1 MVTLYY
7 IHFRINPNDSPEI
20 GATLAYTK
28 TQLQHWQIAY
38 QSAISGPQPEIYI
51 PDIQLYNYIQ
61 IDKETI
67 LTIAIAWHIHIAA
80 TLARLQLQKVLVL
93 VPGGAQRRGR
103 SQCRDTSM
111 SRRAIQIEHTF
122 ANQTL
127 LDGQHTARYT
137 ALQNCIHYTTNMLHT
152 CRFIFGLESKT
163 HTRASS
169 VTNFSRFSSV
179 FFASFFNFQLFFI
192 SFESGLFFKLE
203 GNLLLLVLLAC
214 VLNRL
219 VRRLGLHLRRK

>member
-1 MVTLYY
+1 ML
-7 IHFRINPNDSPEI
+7 NPNDSPEI
-20 GATLAYTK
+20 GAALAYTK

-38 QSAISGPQPEIYI
+38 QSAISGATR
-51 PDIQLYNYIQ
+51 DIQLYNYIQ

-93 VPGGAQRRGR
+93 LPGGAQRRGR

-137 ALQNCIHYTTNMLHT
+137 ALQNCIHYTTNMLYT

-179 FFASFFNFQLFFI
+179 FFRVFFYFSAISYFI
-192 SFESGLFFKLE
+192 RIWPFFKLE
-203 GNLLLLVLLAC
+203 GNLLLLRLMLLAS

>member
-1 MVTLYY
+1 ML
-7 IHFRINPNDSPEI
+7 NSNDSPEI
-20 GATLAYTK
+20 GATPAYTK
-28 TQLQHWQIAY
+28 TKLQHWQIAY
-38 QSAISGPQPEIYI
+38 QSAISGAIRDIYTRYI
-51 PDIQLYNYIQ
+51 LYNYIQ
-61 IDKETI
+61 LDKETI

-137 ALQNCIHYTTNMLHT
+137 ALQNCIHYTINMLHA

-169 VTNFSRFSSV
+169 VTNFSQFSSV
-179 FFASFFNFQLFFI
+179 FFAFFFFFSCFLFH
-192 SFESGLFFKLE
+192 SNLAFF
-203 GNLLLLVLLAC
+203 
-214 VLNRL
+214 
-219 VRRLGLHLRRK
+219 